1 MFPRIN
7 TALKQKKYDYDYD
20 YDYKMMF
27 DGCSKGNPGLSG
39 AGSVIYFNS
48 VEIWSGD
55 LFVGERFT
63 NNYAEYIGL
72 IYGLEQALNLGIK
85 TLKVEGDSLLVINQM
100 KGLYSCKSLN
110 LLELYEK
117 SKKLEK
123 EFDKIEYVH
132 VLRNLN
138 KKADALSNIAID
150 KYLFEIEN
158 R

>member
-27 DGCSKGNPGLSG
+27 DGCSKGNRGLSG